1 MKTLRCTIVHY
12 KVAVCCRNYLLKMF
26 INDEYHFLYL
36 ANVIITV
43 RVVIVV
49 VVVVVTVVLVVVFTV
64 ILVVVVLRR
73 GRGLLEAG
81 GQQQQRRRDRDQHG
95 AGWGRRGTE
104 GRGSGDSCF
113 QF

>member
-1 MKTLRCTIVHY
+1 MLKSAEKSVSNIQFDSVH
-12 KVAVCCRNYLLKMF
+12 LL
-26 INDEYHFLYL
+26 
-36 ANVIITV
+36 VIITC
-43 RVVIVV
+43 VI
-49 VVVVVTVVLVVVFTV
+49 VTVVLVVVFTV
-64 ILVVVVLRR
+64 ILVVVVLRL